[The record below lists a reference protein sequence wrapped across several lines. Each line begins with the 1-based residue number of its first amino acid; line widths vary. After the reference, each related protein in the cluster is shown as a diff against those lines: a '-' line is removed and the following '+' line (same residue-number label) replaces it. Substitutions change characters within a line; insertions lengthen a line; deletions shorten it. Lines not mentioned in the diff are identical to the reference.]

1 MDKPPQRTS
10 RPIPPPEII
19 QTESTSSKHTR
30 LISKNRQ
37 MDDPRLKARP
47 PEPPEP
53 APRVSKRVPKV
64 KSTDKVRIES
74 LKFPK
79 QKYKAF
85 NFTVKGKG

>member
-1 MDKPPQRTS
+1 MEKPHRTS
-10 RPIPPPEII
+10 RPIAPPEII
-19 QTESTSSKHTR
+19 QTEPTSSKHTR

-64 KSTDKVRIES
+64 KTADKVRILNLNS
-74 LKFPK
+74 IIFL
-79 QKYKAF
+79 QKKIY
-85 NFTVKGKG
+85 

>member
-1 MDKPPQRTS
+1 MEKPAHRTS

-19 QTESTSSKHTR
+19 QTEPTSSKHTR

-53 APRVSKRVPKV
+53 APRVSKRVAKV
-64 KSTDKVRIES
+64 KTADKVRI
-74 LKFPK
+74 
-79 QKYKAF
+79 
-85 NFTVKGKG
+85 